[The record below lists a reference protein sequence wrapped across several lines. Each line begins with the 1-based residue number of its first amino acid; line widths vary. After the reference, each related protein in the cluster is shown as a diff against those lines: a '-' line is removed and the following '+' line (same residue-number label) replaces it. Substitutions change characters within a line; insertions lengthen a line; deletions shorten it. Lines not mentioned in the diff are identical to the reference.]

1 MLDIQRIREQP
12 DLVRLAIR
20 HKGGSDEAIVDQI
33 LELDEKRRSI
43 VTRLQELQSRSNTI
57 SRDIGA
63 LMREGRRD
71 EAEPLKQGATP
82 LEESAR
88 VHQGP
93 AGEVGGR
100 RRHA

>member
-71 EAEPLKQGATP
+71 EAEPLKQ
-82 LEESAR
+82 ESTQLKESVRDLQA
-88 VHQGP
+88 QSD
-93 AGEVGGR
+93 
-100 RRHA
+100 